1 MEKVYYYQTDLCR
14 IGIAEND
21 GKITNLFFADQC
33 NYFPAPIQ
41 ETPLLKEANRQ
52 LQEYFARARKVFDLP
67 LNPQGTDFQLQVWQA
82 LCDIPYG
89 ETRSYQ
95 DIAIAIGN
103 KKACRAVG
111 QANNHNPIAII
122 IPCHRVIGANG
133 ALVGF
138 AGRLDLKVKL
148 LKLENPQINLH
159 KKDIA
164 FTNFSL

>member
-41 ETPLLKEANRQ
+41 ETPLLKE
-52 LQEYFARARKVFDLP
+52 
-67 LNPQGTDFQLQVWQA
+67 GTDFQLQVWQA

>member
-1 MEKVYYYQTDLCR
+1 M
-14 IGIAEND
+14 
-21 GKITNLFFADQC
+21 
-33 NYFPAPIQ
+33 
-41 ETPLLKEANRQ
+41 
-52 LQEYFARARKVFDLP
+52 P

-111 QANNHNPIAII
+111 QANNHNSIAII

>member
-1 MEKVYYYQTDLCR
+1 M
-14 IGIAEND
+14 
-21 GKITNLFFADQC
+21 
-33 NYFPAPIQ
+33 
-41 ETPLLKEANRQ
+41 
-52 LQEYFARARKVFDLP
+52 P

-159 KKDIA
+159 KGYCFYEFFIIIISIVSA
-164 FTNFSL
+164 TCSQASQHFSNLVYVADQA